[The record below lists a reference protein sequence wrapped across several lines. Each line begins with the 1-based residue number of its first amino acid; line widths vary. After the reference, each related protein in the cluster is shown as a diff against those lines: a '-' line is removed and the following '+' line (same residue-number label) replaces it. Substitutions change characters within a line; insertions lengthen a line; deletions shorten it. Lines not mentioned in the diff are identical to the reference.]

1 MIEDLK
7 LVYQGAAKRT
17 VSTIKAQPLSILLP
31 FGLQLLFI
39 AMAIVNSRLIASLNI
54 LGGFIVA
61 IVNAAGLS
69 IAYTQYQSL
78 VENGRFSSMNLLDQM
93 KIYFLSIYGIYFIF
107 MILRIITFRSGFIS
121 LVLFFFIN
129 PLPEVLYLGRR
140 HGLDAIG
147 SSFEFI
153 RENPLHWLLPLAVI
167 LLIISIINGTQGM
180 VSALF

>member
-61 IVNAAGLS
+61 IVNAAGLY
-69 IAYTQYQSL
+69 IAYTHYYSL
-78 VENGRFSSMNLLDQM
+78 VINERFFSMYLFYHMINYYLLFYV
-93 KIYFLSIYGIYFIF
+93 IN
-107 MILRIITFRSGFIS
+107 
-121 LVLFFFIN
+121 FFI
-129 PLPEVLYLGRR
+129 L
-140 HGLDAIG
+140 
-147 SSFEFI
+147 
-153 RENPLHWLLPLAVI
+153 
-167 LLIISIINGTQGM
+167 
-180 VSALF
+180 